1 MDFSIDKWMNALR
14 ERKAEILKFLSEN
27 GYAKDY
33 INKTKA
39 VAPFF
44 RLNRTSLSELRVACI
59 MDRFSRDSYASECEL
74 CELTPDGWKEE
85 IDSFKPDLVFIESA
99 WEGKDRLWYR
109 KISHCSK
116 EYFEMTKYCQEKNI
130 PIVFWNKEDP
140 VYTDTFMAAARM
152 ADFVFTTD
160 IDCIQLYKAQLGHD
174 NVYHL
179 HFAAQPKIHNPIEKY
194 DRKDKF
200 CFAGAYY
207 HRYQQRAKI
216 FDSFAEEFI
225 ETKGLDIYDRNY
237 KSALPEHAFPRR
249 YDPYI
254 LGKLDPSEID
264 IAYKGYIYG
273 INMNSIHQSQTMFAR
288 RVFEMLASNTITV
301 GNYSR
306 GLKNYFGDLT
316 ICTDDRVTL
325 RKQLEMYTF
334 DKTTQRK
341 YRLAGLRKVLS
352 EHLYEDRLAYVV
364 KKVFNVDLKPKRPL
378 ITVISYIKDEQ
389 SLNKIAKF
397 FEDQTHTNKR
407 LVIVADSDIHI
418 NTDKYVV
425 FGKDEAK
432 DIKIADLIKEG
443 FVSVWN
449 ANDEY
454 GKNYLLDLALANR
467 YGNFDAIGKATYYS
481 MKNGDAML
489 CEEGN
494 TYRFVKKLNTRR
506 AIFKPELLFDESVFS
521 ISQGH
526 FLTEGTLFSIDE
538 FNYCEECATHCEQSE
553 DLFIA
558 DQGIPIK
565 KIEEI
570 AENIPAPNTGFSVH
584 IVDAQEIFSSVN
596 DNKEKRINIQ
606 LNNNQ
611 VRIASKLPADQHHYL
626 FFEKLY
632 EVSKFSE
639 TGKLPLAFHGAGNV
653 EVICTCVFYDK
664 DKKKLSPVFSNLNQ
678 TKHFDIPPEAHY
690 FKLGIRIKG
699 EGECNI
705 DRITIGDSGCEKFGG
720 CFLSRSNVLI
730 LTNHYPSP
738 DALYRNMF
746 VHKRMTSYKESG
758 QVYDVMRM
766 NIYAKEGFREF
777 EGINVVEGQAD
788 TLDAILKNGQIDT
801 ICVHFLD
808 PHMWGVLKNYLH
820 TKRLIVWIHGAEIQP
835 WWRRT
840 FNYRTEEELEK
851 AKKDSEIRMNFWKEV
866 FDVSMKENIHFV
878 FVSKYFANEVMEDYK
893 LTLPADKYSVIHNC
907 IDTDMFN
914 YIPKTPEQRTKILSI
929 KPYTSAKYAND
940 LTTKAIIELSK
951 DGNFSE
957 FDFFIYGDGDYF
969 SEENAKIKKF
979 NNVHLNQR
987 FLTQTEIAELHKKC
1001 GVFIATTRWDSQGV
1015 SRDEAMSSGLVCIA
1029 NNVSAIPEFIDETC
1043 GILVPPEDY
1052 KGIADAI
1059 RTLNHHP
1066 ELFLKL
1072 SENAA
1077 KRIRCQ
1083 SSKEFTIDKEI
1094 QLITG
1099 KFSGSLNGK
1108 V

>member
-1 MDFSIDKWMNALR
+1 MNFRIDEWINRVKK
-14 ERKAEILKFLSEN
+14 RKTEVLKFLIEN
-27 GYAKDY
+27 GYNDIDILEKKPTEP
-33 INKTKA
+33 IFKL
-39 VAPFF
+39 
-44 RLNRTSLSELRVACI
+44 RETSLSDLRVACI
-59 MDRFSRDSYASECEL
+59 MDRFTLDSYAPECKL
-74 CELTPDGWKEE
+74 YELTPDGWKKE
-85 IDSFKPDLVFIESA
+85 IDSFMPDLVFIESA

-467 YGNFDAIGKATYYS
+467 YGDFDAIGKATYYS

-506 AIFKPELLFDESVFS
+506 AIFKPELLFDESVFG

-611 VRIASKLPADQHHYL
+611 VRIASKLPADQHYYL

-690 FKLGIRIKG
+690 FKLGVRIKG

-835 WWRRT
+835 WWRREY
-840 FNYRTEEELEK
+840 NYKTKKELEQ
-851 AKKDSEIRMNFWKEV
+851 AKEETIARQELWAEV
-866 FDVSMKENIHFV
+866 FSYVGNSKLHFV
-878 FVSKYFANEVMEDYK
+878 FVSQYFAKEIFDDNK
-893 LTLPADKYSVIHNC
+893 ISLPKDSYSIIHNY
-907 IDTDMFN
+907 IDTEMFS
-914 YIPKTPEQRTKILSI
+914 YKQKDPEQRKKILSI
-929 KPYTSAKYAND
+929 RPYANNNYAND
-940 LTTKAIIELSK
+940 LSVKCILELAKKEFFSQLEFRLI
-951 DGNFSE
+951 GNGE
-957 FDFFIYGDGDYF
+957 LFD
-969 SEENAKIKKF
+969 STLAPLKKYK
-979 NNVHLNQR
+979 NVIMEKR
-987 FLTQTEIAELHKKC
+987 FLRQEEIAELHKKY
-1001 GVFIATTRWDSQGV
+1001 GIFLTPTRMDTQGV
-1015 SRDEAMSSGLVCIA
+1015 SRDEAMSSGLVPVTNA
-1029 NNVSAIPEFIDETC
+1029 VAAIPEFVDDNC
-1043 GILVPPEDY
+1043 GILAPGEDY
-1052 KGIADAI
+1052 VAMAQGIEELYNNPD
-1059 RTLNHHP
+1059 
-1066 ELFLKL
+1066 LFLEL
-1072 SENAA
+1072 SKNAA
-1077 KRIRCQ
+1077 KRVRQ
-1083 SSKEFTIDKEI
+1083 QTSKEFTIDKEI
-1094 QLITG
+1094 KLIQRD
-1099 KFSGSLNGK
+1099 KIQ
-1108 V
+1108 